1 MGKRRKLIS
10 AVFTAAVIAIAFR
23 ILNDHDS
30 AGDYLHNGAEGNVK
44 EISKIIIE
52 NNIKK
57 DLNKYRKNNR
67 KCSLPKSIV
76 GKRKLKIY

>member
-52 NNIKK
+52 LYSI
-57 DLNKYRKNNR
+57 
-67 KCSLPKSIV
+67 SLYGNFLKSS
-76 GKRKLKIY
+76 